1 MLTALADFL
10 LVITGRTNAC
20 RLLNQPIYLAT
31 DYRLLPLSPLS
42 NSATI
47 LNHPVEKEL
56 LSLVESGLKG
66 GRLWFSHGLD
76 LTNTLQRQRDQ
87 EERGEGPGKVPL
99 WKRADDRF
107 FWNKYLMGKLIDS
120 TERGQADVSFPFS
133 ISAWRRS

>member
-1 MLTALADFL
+1 MLD
-10 LVITGRTNAC
+10 
-20 RLLNQPIYLAT
+20 QSIYQAT
-31 DYRLLPLSPLS
+31 DYRLLPLSPLQ

-66 GRLWFSHGLD
+66 GKLWFSHGLD

-87 EERGEGPGKVPL
+87 DERGEGVGKQPL

-107 FWNKYLMGKLIDS
+107 FWNKYLMAKLIDT
-120 TERGQADVSFPFS
+120 TERGQADVSHS
-133 ISAWRRS
+133 HRLYADSD